1 MEYQRT
7 LADIVIFE
15 GEGIFTGK
23 EIRVELHPL
32 KENEGIIFERGDL
45 PSSPKI
51 KLSID
56 RVFGLDGAVLIT
68 DGKNHILLI
77 EHLLSLLH
85 GLGIDNVLIKV
96 YGEEIPLLDGSVFPI
111 LRKIQERGYKFLS
124 ALKRKFI
131 LKKSFEMVNGIGRIK
146 FAPSLRLKIQ
156 AKINFE
162 HPLIREQEY
171 EFLFSTQAYISEI
184 SFARTF
190 GFKDL
195 LEERKRRGIIKGG
208 NLSNAIVM
216 DEEKVLNSEGLR
228 APDEF
233 VRHKILDLMGDLY
246 VLGGTLLAEV
256 EASCSG
262 HKLHIEALKSIYQLG
277 LLEEVESRAITFLWL
292 PKKKRLP
299 L

>member
-216 DEEKVLNSEGLR
+216 DEEKVLNSDGLR